1 MPSIVSSR
9 SGSTPTY
16 LPVLQLKNWLDTTNS
31 LGCFLVVDV
40 IFYVC
45 CCCCLLRCF
54 VMLICWCSAA
64 AFCWLRPLCCF
75 DLAPS
80 KNPYTLLPHHL
91 IAHHWQYTK
100 YRRKTLEKKNKLE
113 KRMNGMAYLKGCN
126 HRVWH
131 SWWFVWKVQKQ
142 KREKNYGATGR
153 RRLCFHRSLLQTSST
168 TLTSR
173 INRMTE
179 VDVCR

>member
-80 KNPYTLLPHHL
+80 TNPYTLLPHHL

-100 YRRKTLEKKNKLE
+100 YRRKTLEEKNKLE

-126 HRVWH
+126 HRVAIV
-131 SWWFVWKVQKQ
+131 SGLCEKYKN
-142 KREKNYGATGR
+142 KREKRIMG
-153 RRLCFHRSLLQTSST
+153 LQHVVVYAST
-168 TLTSR
+168 
-173 INRMTE
+173 
-179 VDVCR
+179 VHCCRPAALP